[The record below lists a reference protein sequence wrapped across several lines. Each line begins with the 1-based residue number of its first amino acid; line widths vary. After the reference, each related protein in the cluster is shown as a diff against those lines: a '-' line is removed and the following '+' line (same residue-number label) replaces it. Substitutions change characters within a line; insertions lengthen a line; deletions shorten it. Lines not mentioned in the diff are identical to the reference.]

1 MSARPESSIQ
11 GFKKKKQKWHAVV
24 WDEISLPGKFLF
36 SLAQCFDQAE
46 RGIKEHTQWRTLNVA
61 IVESVLHTEE
71 L

>member
-11 GFKKKKQKWHAVV
+11 GFKKKKKQKWHAVV

-46 RGIKEHTQWRTLNVA
+46 RGIKEHTQ
-61 IVESVLHTEE
+61 
-71 L
+71 